1 MGFEYDREAAADA
14 SRAHVAYDAALSSY
28 FAMAPE
34 ARSTES
40 TMGSRIASHPAEHLH
55 LRLACPKL
63 QVVVLNK

>member
-34 ARSTES
+34 ARSTDTWAEVQ
-40 TMGSRIASHPAEHLH
+40 RLDAARRVAACAFPA
-55 LRLACPKL
+55 RCACSECR
-63 QVVVLNK
+63 